1 MKAPKRASEPA
12 APPAAATPA
21 AVGASAG
28 APVPLI
34 LVVDDYE
41 DNRDM
46 YSQYLQ
52 FAGLRVAEAANGKEA
67 LSKTAE
73 LMPDLIVMD
82 LSLPGVDG
90 WQATRMIKQDPK
102 TRDILVLALTGHALE
117 GASQGAKDAGCDA
130 FLTKPCLPEDLHQ
143 EIQRMLGAASA
154 RSKAKTRR

>member
-1 MKAPKRASEPA
+1 MKAPKRASEPT
-12 APPAAATPA
+12 APPVAATSA
-21 AVGASAG
+21 AMGAPAG

-90 WQATRMIKQDPK
+90 WQATRIIKQDPK

-143 EIQRMLGAASA
+143 EIQRMLGAARA
-154 RSKAKTRR
+154 RSKVKTRR

>member
-1 MKAPKRASEPA
+1 VKQPRRPQDPVS
-12 APPAAATPA
+12 AAALGANGPA
-21 AVGASAG
+21 
-28 APVPLI
+28 PLVLI
-34 LVVDDYE
+34 VDDYE
-41 DNRDM
+41 DNREM

-90 WQATRMIKQDPK
+90 WQATRLIKDDPK

-117 GASQGAKDAGCDA
+117 GASQGAKDAGCDG
-130 FLTKPCLPEDLHQ
+130 FLTKPCLPEDLCR
-143 EIQRMLGAASA
+143 EIQRMLAGAGA
-154 RSKAKTRR
+154 RSKAKPRR